1 MAWPT
6 TVTTTNLDSDTDSPY
21 LARPEIYATAVAV
34 NDIIA
39 SRAAA
44 SGIASLDATT
54 KVPTAQLPIAMTTQ
68 TFQPS
73 TTRVTFENIIRLTP
87 QTVSELTALTGS
99 AGDVAYCS
107 NGDAGSPCLAVF
119 DGTDWLRVSLGAA
132 ISAT

>member
-39 SRAAA
+39 SRAA
-44 SGIASLDATT
+44 ASLDATT

-87 QTVSELTALTGS
+87 QTVSELTSLTGS
-99 AGDVAYCS
+99 AGDIAYCS
-107 NGDAGSPCLAVF
+107 NGDAGSACVAVYN
-119 DGTDWLRVSLGAA
+119 GTNWKKVVFGAN

>member
-6 TVTTTNLDSDTDSPY
+6 TITTTNLDSDTDSPY

-44 SGIASLDATT
+44 SGIASLDGTT

-99 AGDVAYCS
+99 TGDIAYCS
-107 NGDAGSPCLAVF
+107 NGDAGSPCVAVYN
-119 DGTDWLRVSLGAA
+119 GTNWKKVVFGAN
-132 ISAT
+132 ISAS